1 MELKLNK
8 MYTGILTLLFLFF
21 IGSLSAQDYG
31 KEKSKEMKK
40 EKEEIVDQNEKERLV
55 RDSQKAK
62 QAFLD
67 EDSRIKEHLDNAV
80 GYAIFP
86 NIGKGAWVLG
96 GAAGNGVV
104 FEKGQVVGYS
114 EMRQIDVGFQFGGQA
129 YREVI
134 IFRTQTALDKFKK
147 GNFSFEGSA
156 SAVVWDKG
164 KGESIQFKDGIGVA
178 IMPKAGAMVGIS
190 VGGQEFDY
198 RDAK

>member
-1 MELKLNK
+1 MKLHLKVLARI
-8 MYTGILTLLFLFF
+8 MSLIFLF
-21 IGSLSAQDYG
+21 SVMPLMAQDYDKK
-31 KEKSKEMKK
+31 KEKKK
-40 EKEEIVDQNEKERLV
+40 DKEEIVD
-55 RDSQKAK
+55 DSQKQELIKDAK
-62 QAFLD
+62 DAKKAFIN
-67 EDSRIKEHLDNAV
+67 EDNRIEEHLNNAV

-86 NIGKGAWVLG
+86 NVGKGAWILG

-104 FEKGQVVGYS
+104 FENGQIVGFS

-129 YREVI
+129 YRELI
-134 IFRTQTALDKFKK
+134 IFRTQSALDKFKK

-190 VGGQEFDY
+190 IGGQEFDY

>member
-1 MELKLNK
+1 MKLHVK
-8 MYTGILTLLFLFF
+8 FLTRILPIIFLFAT
-21 IGSLSAQDYG
+21 IPLMAQDYDKK
-31 KEKSKEMKK
+31 KEKKK
-40 EKEEIVDQNEKERLV
+40 DKEEIVDQNEKQRLIKDAERGL
-55 RDSQKAK
+55 D
-62 QAFLD
+62 AFIK
-67 EDSRIKEHLDNAV
+67 EDSRIKEHLNNAV

-86 NIGKGAWVLG
+86 NVGKGAWILG

-104 FEKGQVVGYS
+104 FENGKVVGYS
-114 EMRQIDVGFQFGGQA
+114 ELRQIDVGFQFGGQA
-129 YREVI
+129 YREII
-134 IFRTQTALDKFKK
+134 IFRTQSALDKFKG

-178 IMPKAGAMVGIS
+178 LMPKAGAMVGIS

>member
-1 MELKLNK
+1 MKLHFK
-8 MYTGILTLLFLFF
+8 VLTRLMSIIFLFSF
-21 IGSLSAQDYG
+21 LPLMAQDYDKK
-31 KEKSKEMKK
+31 KEKKK
-40 EKEEIVDQNEKERLV
+40 DKEEIVDQNEKQRLV
-55 RDSQKAK
+55 KDSKKAK
-62 QAFLD
+62 EAFIG
-67 EDSRIKEHLDNAV
+67 EDARIQEHLDNAV

-86 NIGKGAWVLG
+86 NIGKGAWILG

-104 FEKGQVVGYS
+104 FENGQIAGYS
-114 EMRQIDVGFQFGGQA
+114 EMRQVDVGFQFGGQA
-129 YREVI
+129 YRELI
-134 IFRTQTALDKFKK
+134 IFRTQSALDKFKK

-190 VGGQEFDY
+190 IGGQEFDY

>member
-1 MELKLNK
+1 MKIRPK
-8 MYTGILTLLFLFF
+8 FYTGILALIFLFAV
-21 IGSLSAQDYG
+21 GPLSAQEYD
-31 KEKSKEMKK
+31 KKKDKNK
-40 EKEEIVDQNEKERLV
+40 EKEEIVDQDKKQGLIKDAKE
-55 RDSQKAK
+55 AK
-62 QAFLD
+62 QAFID

-86 NIGKGAWVLG
+86 NVGKGAWILG

-104 FEKGQVVGYS
+104 YENGNLVGYS
-114 EMRQIDVGFQFGGQA
+114 ELRQIDVGFQFGGQA
-129 YREVI
+129 YREII
-134 IFRTQTALDKFKK
+134 IFRTQSALDKFKE

-178 IMPKAGAMVGIS
+178 LMPKAGAMVGIS
-190 VGGQEFDY
+190 IGGQEFDY